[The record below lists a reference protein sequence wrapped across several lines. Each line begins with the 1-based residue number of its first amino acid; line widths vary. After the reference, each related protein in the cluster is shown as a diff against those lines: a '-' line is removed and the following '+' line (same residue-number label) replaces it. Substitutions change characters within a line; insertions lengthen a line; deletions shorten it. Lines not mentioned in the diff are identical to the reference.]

1 MDVKKSTKASAKDDK
16 RDQFSVAYH
25 KEKLRAIRQ
34 YSLKKGVCLEAK
46 GAEFLD
52 SFYAKVVPKEVRAY
66 IEDDENTR
74 LSEP

>member
-1 MDVKKSTKASAKDDK
+1 MDVKKSAKASAKDNSLDH
-16 RDQFSVAYH
+16 FSMVYH

-34 YSLKKGVCLEAK
+34 YSLKKGICLEAK
-46 GAEFLD
+46 GTEFLD
-52 SFYAKVVPKEVRAY
+52 SLYAKVVPKEVRIY

>member
-1 MDVKKSTKASAKDDK
+1 MDVKKSAKSSAKDSSQDH
-16 RDQFSVAYH
+16 FSVVYH

-34 YSLKKGVCLEAK
+34 YSLKKGICLEAK

-52 SFYAKVVPKEVRAY
+52 NLYAKVVPKEVRAY
-66 IEDDENTR
+66 IEDDENPR